1 MSTLKIPNNIFEQMV
16 AQAEKTVPAEA
27 CGYLAGRNGVTEKLY
42 EMTNADNSPRHF
54 TMVPE
59 EQFAAAKKMR
69 AEALEMLAVYHSH
82 PTTPARP
89 SQEDIK
95 LAVMPGATYVIL
107 SLAQEKPCAKAFKIE
122 QGAVTE
128 VPVTII

>member
-1 MSTLKIPNNIFEQMV
+1 MSTVKIPNNIFEQMV
-16 AQAEKTVPAEA
+16 TQAEKAAPVEA
-27 CGYLAGRNGVTEKLY
+27 CGILAGRNGLTEKLY
-42 EMTNADNSPRHF
+42 EMTNADNSSEHF

-69 AEALEMLAVYHSH
+69 GEALEMLAVYHSH
-82 PTTPARP
+82 PATPARP

-107 SLAQEKPCAKAFKIE
+107 SLAQEKPCAKAFKIA

-128 VPVTII
+128 VPMTIV

>member
-1 MSTLKIPNNIFEQMV
+1 MV
-16 AQAEKTVPAEA
+16 TQAEKAVPAEA

-59 EQFAAAKKMR
+59 EQFAATKNMR
-69 AEALEMLAVYHSH
+69 AEELQMLAVYHSH
-82 PTTPARP
+82 PVTPARP

-95 LAVMPGATYVIL
+95 LAVMPGATYVIV